1 MLLVNQVRS
10 MMVKLQPHKVQNKT
24 KVKEL
29 VLKLRKEPSRKVERR
44 RKSKPMLRA
53 RKKLK
58 KAKMLMSRT
67 RISSL
72 ERKMIRMNSNLS
84 LVSVREVF
92 KLFSQLRMIRKLNS
106 RKSLLKILITQR
118 RIQMVISTCFLRRI
132 T

>member
-1 MLLVNQVRS
+1 
-10 MMVKLQPHKVQNKT
+10 VQNKT

-84 LVSVREVF
+84 LVFVREVF